1 MVLTMVVDVDHV
13 WACKAF
19 IEARGVDG
27 VIQIFQCPDLFVA
40 DRCSIGFHPLHSY
53 VAIVGYVLLM
63 AVPVLRIPAVGLVLH
78 MATDFQDCLWM

>member
-1 MVLTMVVDVDHV
+1 MILTMAVDLDHV
-13 WACKAF
+13 WACKEF
-19 IEARGVDG
+19 IEARGIEG
-27 VIQIFQCPDLFVA
+27 VMQIFDCPDLFVA